1 VFETMRRKRRSTNV
15 KNELNQSVD
24 HFKRAAA
31 LAAQETSATVGPKFN
46 AAKGRMQPA
55 AVKAKG
61 AATSG
66 WDSALATLTPLVAA
80 ATENARKSEK
90 VAKVSKKAAKNQKKN
105 ASKLEKRAEKA
116 MNRKSGR
123 KGSRLVGLA
132 LIGGAV
138 GAGAA
143 YVMRRR
149 QTAQWDEYEPSRP
162 VTATTATTTGATET
176 TFEPTTGTG
185 TSTGT
190 SAGTGTG
197 TYSPTADT
205 TVVTDSGDQTQSALH
220 SPTVAK
226 MAGGK
231 NTTGTTND

>member
-1 VFETMRRKRRSTNV
+1 VFETMRRKRRATNM
-15 KNELNQSVD
+15 KSELGQSVD

-31 LAAQETSATVGPKFN
+31 LAAQETSATVGPRFN

-66 WDSALATLTPLVAA
+66 WDSALATLTPLMAA
-80 ATENARKSEK
+80 AAENVRKSDEK
-90 VAKVSKKAAKNQKKN
+90 VTKASKKAAKNQKKN
-105 ASKLEKRAEKA
+105 AGKLEKRAEKA
-116 MNRKSGR
+116 MNRKKSGR
-123 KGSRLVGLA
+123 KGSKLVGLA

-162 VTATTATTTGATET
+162 VTAATATET
-176 TFEPTTGTG
+176 TG
-185 TSTGT
+185 TSGV
-190 SAGTGTG
+190 
-197 TYSPTADT
+197 YSPAPDA
-205 TVVTDSGDQTQSALH
+205 TVVTDSGDQTQSAQH
-220 SPTVAK
+220 TPTVAK
-226 MAGGK
+226 MAGGQ
-231 NTTGTTND
+231 NTTSRTND

>member
-1 VFETMRRKRRSTNV
+1 MFETMRRKRRATNM
-15 KNELNQSVD
+15 KSELGQSVD

-31 LAAQETSATVGPKFN
+31 LAAQETSATVGPRFN

-80 ATENARKSEK
+80 AAENVRKSDEK
-90 VAKVSKKAAKNQKKN
+90 VTKASRKAAKNQRKN
-105 ASKLEKRAEKA
+105 AGKLEKRAAKV
-116 MNRKSGR
+116 MNRKKSSR

-149 QTAQWDEYEPSRP
+149 QAAQWDEYEPSRP
-162 VTATTATTTGATET
+162 VTATTATTAGAPE
-176 TFEPTTGTG
+176 
-185 TSTGT
+185 STGV
-190 SAGTGTG
+190 
-197 TYSPTADT
+197 YSPTPDATVVADT
-205 TVVTDSGDQTQSALH
+205 GDQTQSAQH
-220 SPTVAK
+220 TPTVAK

-231 NTTGTTND
+231 NTTSRTND